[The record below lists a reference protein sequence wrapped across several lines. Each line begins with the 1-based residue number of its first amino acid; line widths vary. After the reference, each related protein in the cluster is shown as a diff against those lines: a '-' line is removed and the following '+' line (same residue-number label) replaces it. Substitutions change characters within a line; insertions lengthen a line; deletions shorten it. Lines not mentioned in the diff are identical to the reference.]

1 MIKAA
6 ASLEPGD
13 IIDVTGDREV
23 ITSVDAGPD
32 KVYVSTAQGNRYLFN
47 LTRTTR
53 TYQPVAPLKTCST
66 DRLYINELE
75 HRVRKLEAKNQYL
88 IAFVEIVAAGN
99 TEADVLAIQA
109 KRELNR

>member
-53 TYQPVAPLKTCST
+53 TYQPVTPLKTCSM

-75 HRVRKLEAKNQYL
+75 HRVRHREETIERLR
-88 IAFVEIVAAGN
+88 AFVEIVAAGN
-99 TEADVLAIQA
+99 TDADVLAKQA
-109 KRELNR
+109 QRELNR